1 MVAQLVKTLRHKA
14 KDRAFDSLSCSAGCT
29 MVLGSTQS
37 LTEGRVPGI
46 YPGRGGLKA
55 AGAYG

>member
-1 MVAQLVKTLRHKA
+1 
-14 KDRAFDSLSCSAGCT
+14 

-55 AGAYG
+55 AGAHG